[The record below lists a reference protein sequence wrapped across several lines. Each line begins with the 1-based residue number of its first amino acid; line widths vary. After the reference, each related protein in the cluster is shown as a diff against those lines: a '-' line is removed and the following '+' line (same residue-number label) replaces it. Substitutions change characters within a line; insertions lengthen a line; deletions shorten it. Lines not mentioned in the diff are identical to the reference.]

1 MFFASVA
8 ALLGLIIGSF
18 LNVLIVR
25 HGVKGVG
32 GRSGCMSCGH
42 TLSVLDL
49 VPVFSWISLRG
60 RCRYCGSKI
69 SIQYPLVEAVTALLF
84 GLVAYPAQGIV
95 VTGPLGV
102 AIILLSFAMVAIFV
116 AIAVYDLRHTIIPDS
131 WVYLFAAAALIYG
144 ILTTPPDFPIVW
156 TLVAGPLAA
165 LPFAAMWFFSEGRW
179 MGFGDAKLALGIG
192 WLLGIEY
199 SWAAILL
206 AFVLGAVVSV
216 AILLPVKYLPKLGIT
231 SLEGIVGRFT
241 MKSEVA
247 FGPFLVCGSLIIWLL
262 LLYGID
268 PVALYAAVLS

>member
-1 MFFASVA
+1 
-8 ALLGLIIGSF
+8 
-18 LNVLIVR
+18 
-25 HGVKGVG
+25 
-32 GRSGCMSCGH
+32 
-42 TLSVLDL
+42 
-49 VPVFSWISLRG
+49 
-60 RCRYCGSKI
+60 
-69 SIQYPLVEAVTALLF
+69 
-84 GLVAYPAQGIV
+84 
-95 VTGPLGV
+95 
-102 AIILLSFAMVAIFV
+102 
-116 AIAVYDLRHTIIPDS
+116 
-131 WVYLFAAAALIYG
+131 
-144 ILTTPPDFPIVW
+144 
-156 TLVAGPLAA
+156 
-165 LPFAAMWFFSEGRW
+165 